1 MLDSKGSVFPLCI
14 CVGPPIKS
22 LGFGDFQGG
31 ETCVSPAAEL
41 PLQMGHHASLSGPS
55 TGSSP
60 WQPVLELT
68 TPASWPNTWL
78 VLDLFLP
85 LLSYIASPPPL
96 LLPGSAPLLLSSPP
110 WRPANSFPAAS
121 DALPAYPSHCPQSDT
136 LRKQHRPQHRPLP
149 PKTSGAS
156 PYNNPGSS
164 VCVCVCSKPSKVSW
178 LLSTSLIL
186 PPTPSLENPTIQ
198 SEDFHSSTVCAV

>member
-55 TGSSP
+55 NRFLSLAA

-68 TPASWPNTWL
+68 TPASWPIT
-78 VLDLFLP
+78 
-85 LLSYIASPPPL
+85 
-96 LLPGSAPLLLSSPP
+96 
-110 WRPANSFPAAS
+110 
-121 DALPAYPSHCPQSDT
+121 
-136 LRKQHRPQHRPLP
+136 
-149 PKTSGAS
+149 
-156 PYNNPGSS
+156 
-164 VCVCVCSKPSKVSW
+164 
-178 LLSTSLIL
+178 
-186 PPTPSLENPTIQ
+186 
-198 SEDFHSSTVCAV
+198 